1 MVTVNDILSCL
12 DQFAPVSTAMDF
24 DNVGLLAGFPEREVT
39 RVLCALDVTDGV
51 IAEAEAMGA
60 ELIIAHHPLIF
71 RPLRSVR
78 SDDPVG
84 RKVIR
89 LVRGGISAICMHT
102 NLDAAAGGVNDALM
116 DVLEIPVTGLL
127 SVYGTLPD
135 GTPYGIE
142 RIGEL
147 PEAMPLEDF
156 LARTKAALNCR
167 ALRYVPGGRPVK
179 KIAVCGGSG
188 GSELEAVIA
197 AGCDTYV
204 TADLKYDRLLLAREA
219 GINLIDADHFCTENV
234 VVPRLRDRIASRF
247 PSLDVYIAEKLEQ
260 TAHFY

>member
-116 DVLEIPVTGLL
+116 EALEIPVTGLL

-147 PEAMPLEDF
+147 PEALSLEDF

-167 ALRYVPGGRPVK
+167 TLRYVPGATGHMERYRRRSLVLGRRMCFGEGGEG
-179 KIAVCGGSG
+179 IARAIADDGALIVETAGGSV
-188 GSELEAVIA
+188 ELRSGEISLTEIE
-197 AGCDTYV
+197 G
-204 TADLKYDRLLLAREA
+204 LK
-219 GINLIDADHFCTENV
+219 
-234 VVPRLRDRIASRF
+234 
-247 PSLDVYIAEKLEQ
+247 
-260 TAHFY
+260 